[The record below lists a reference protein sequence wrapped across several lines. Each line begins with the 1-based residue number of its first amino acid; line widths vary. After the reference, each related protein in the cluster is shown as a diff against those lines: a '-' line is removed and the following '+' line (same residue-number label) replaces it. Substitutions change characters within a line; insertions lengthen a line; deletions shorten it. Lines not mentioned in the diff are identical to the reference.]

1 MKKYSALLLF
11 VLLLISC
18 SGSKYKAGD
27 IYSVDTGEE
36 KFRVVKVLVVEPPYI
51 HVRMYQN
58 RFDKRPSKIDT
69 KELTI
74 GDQNSE
80 GGPGVGSIPL
90 PLDNFKEWEPELIT
104 NEKVTEEELQGYK
117 VWKENS
123 K

>member
-1 MKKYSALLLF
+1 MKKHLLF
-11 VLLLISC
+11 LPCLLLLIAC

-51 HVRMYQN
+51 HVRMYQD
-58 RFDKRPSKIDT
+58 RFDKRPGKIDT

-74 GDQNSE
+74 GDQASE

-104 NEKVTEEELQGYK
+104 NEKVTDEELQGYK